1 MIERIRY
8 GGVNNPYNYSEF
20 VCDTVVDLADLPT
33 TVSVDKYKKFDT
45 CSIGSKATVIS
56 NKTTYILNSNNQ
68 WIMLNDYKTSGG
80 SIVVDETLTE
90 SGQAADSKVVGDKFL
105 LLENWKTTQN
115 DYINNINIKISSI
128 ESNSVGQK
136 TDDGGEIFN
145 DYENNIATTNSHAE
159 GSGTKAYGKN
169 SHAEGYRTIASSEN
183 QHVQGKFNVEDSES
197 KYAFII
203 GNGDGDSNRS
213 NAIAIDWD
221 GLFYL
226 NNSDAGIDLSEISGN
241 VTKLINDSSRHVHT
255 NMQALMEITDADI
268 TALHSTFPQ
277 KIYEIEQSLSDYAT
291 KEEVTQARVD
301 ANGTTYST
309 LKERLDSTDENVE
322 SVSTELKSDLGEL
335 ESDLGLTI
343 PHNLFNKDYAE
354 DGYDYNGGFLEKI
367 AVDIS
372 TGEIK
377 PDGTRYVSYPIRI
390 YQDSSIYFVG
400 SNSQRTL
407 SIVGF
412 LQYDSSGNFVEF
424 VNISKIENTNVKN
437 GYIRIIS
444 GAAPVAYLRVCYS
457 EYINETYSPYF
468 NPYYSKLRDI
478 DENKSTIVEISSRVT
493 ELEEKF
499 DDNGITLVDCEYE
512 SGLFNGGGKNAET
525 DYESIR
531 VAESISTN
539 EDEMLFIYIK
549 AGYVLVI
556 NDTGLDGTQK
566 NLVFSNHLS
575 YSTNGRSIR
584 VGAYRSDK
592 SQILDSFSEIIKVYK
607 FKPKNAHELYDICIA
622 SSDSEKIYKDRA
634 DIICDGAN
642 DQFLIQCSIF
652 NYRRTNK
659 VLLYPGNY
667 NITEIRDN
675 PYSEDGLYGHKVVF
689 STQNP
694 EAVRATNT
702 IHIDG
707 YMRHI
712 IQQESIGAVNIR
724 FTDECWNGID
734 ENGEQISVIGGE
746 YRSFYQRRFALHMSC
761 LNFWGNDA
769 KKPVVFVD
777 GYYAA
782 NMQIEKVNVMSEKT
796 TFGAYTYIPNEL
808 HNGFRGMQGSP
819 YGTNYIK
826 NSLAWKCG
834 IGYNIGGEHFV
845 LEDAGACFCGI
856 GFAFSHYYGRINMQ
870 HNNIMIKCVVSQCMR
885 SIILDRYGLQEDSED
900 KLKNT
905 KQMLECI
912 GLQLESSFT
921 TEGLSDYGYSDGTHN
936 TEGVYEVH
944 NGTWYGTITLQT
956 IAKAVA
962 KGCNNIR
969 VTIVMLPTAGTL
981 SERPSISKVANYT
994 EFYDVENNK
1003 KYIAYDG
1010 EWRQLN

>member
-1 MIERIRY
+1 MSDNMDRTITSNPPADFTPSMGNYKTLQPFRY
-8 GGVNNPYNYSEF
+8 WCQKVLPLVYDDSLSYYELLCKVVDYLNKTFEDVETLHDDVANLHSAYEELQSYVNNYFSTLDVQEEINNKLDNMASNGELYDIIRRYTDPIVDEQNEKINVLKVRMDAFSSLPDGSTAGDAELTDIRVGYDGIVYPSAGDAVREQIAELN
-20 VCDTVVDLADLPT
+20 VDL
-33 TVSVDKYKKFDT
+33 DK
-45 CSIGSKATVIS
+45 
-56 NKTTYILNSNNQ
+56 
-68 WIMLNDYKTSGG
+68 
-80 SIVVDETLTE
+80 
-90 SGQAADSKVVGDKFL
+90 
-105 LLENWKTTQN
+105 
-115 DYINNINIKISSI
+115 
-128 ESNSVGQK
+128 
-136 TDDGGEIFN
+136 
-145 DYENNIATTNSHAE
+145 
-159 GSGTKAYGKN
+159 
-169 SHAEGYRTIASSEN
+169 
-183 QHVQGKFNVEDSES
+183 
-197 KYAFII
+197 
-203 GNGDGDSNRS
+203 
-213 NAIAIDWD
+213 
-221 GLFYL
+221 
-226 NNSDAGIDLSEISGN
+226 
-241 VTKLINDSSRHVHT
+241 
-255 NMQALMEITDADI
+255 
-268 TALHSTFPQ
+268 
-277 KIYEIEQSLSDYAT
+277 
-291 KEEVTQARVD
+291 
-301 ANGTTYST
+301 
-309 LKERLDSTDENVE
+309 
-322 SVSTELKSDLGEL
+322 L

-343 PHNLFNKDYAE
+343 PHNLFNKDYEE
-354 DGYDYNGGFLEKI
+354 DGYDYNGGFLNNVS
-367 AVDIS
+367 VDTS

-390 YQDSSIYFVG
+390 YQDSSVYFVG
-400 SNSQRTL
+400 SNPQKTL
-407 SIVGF
+407 SILGF
-412 LQYDSSGNFVEF
+412 FQYDSRGNFVEF
-424 VNISKIENTNVKN
+424 VNTNKIENTEVKN
-437 GYIRIIS
+437 GYIRIIMS
-444 GAAPVAYLRVCYS
+444 ISPLSYLRVCYS
-457 EYINETYSPYF
+457 EYISERYSQYF
-468 NPYYSKLRDI
+468 DPYYSKLRDI
-478 DENKSTIVEISSRVT
+478 DENKSTIGEVSSKVA
-493 ELEEKF
+493 ELEEKL
-499 DDNGITLVDCEYE
+499 NGNVNAGITLVDCEYE
-512 SGLFNGGGKNAET
+512 SGLFNGDGTNAT
-525 DYESIR
+525 PDYESIR

-539 EDEMLFIYIK
+539 KDEMLFIYVK
-549 AGYVLVI
+549 AGYILVI

-566 NLVFSNHLS
+566 NLDFSNHLS

-592 SQILDSFSEIIKVYK
+592 SQILDSFSEIIRVYK
-607 FKPKNAHELYDICIA
+607 FKPKKTHELYDICIA

-652 NYRRTNK
+652 NYRRVNK

-675 PYSEDGLYGHKVVF
+675 PYSKDGLYGHKVVF

-694 EAVRATNT
+694 ENVHVTNT

-712 IQQESIGAVNIR
+712 IQQKSIGAVNIR
-724 FTDECWNGID
+724 FTDECWDSID
-734 ENGEQISVIGGE
+734 ANGEQISVIGGE
-746 YRSFYQRRFALHMSC
+746 FRGFYERRFALQMSC

-845 LEDAGACFCGI
+845 LEDAGAAFCGI
-856 GFAFSHYYGRINMQ
+856 GFAFSHYYGRVKMQ
-870 HNNIMIKCVVSQCMR
+870 HNSIMIKCVVSQCMK
-885 SIILDRYGLQEDSED
+885 SIILDRYGLPEGSED
-900 KLKNT
+900 ELKNT

-921 TEGLSDYGYSDGTHN
+921 TKGLSDYGYSDGSHN
-936 TEGVYEVH
+936 TEGIYEVH

-962 KGCNNIR
+962 KGCKNIR
-969 VTIVMLPTAGTL
+969 VTIVMVPTAGTL
-981 SERPSISKVANYT
+981 SERPPISKVANYT

-1010 EWRQLN
+1010 KWRQLN